1 MELIKILNPKFLTHN
16 KKKKKIKQKHQQN
29 VNINYKLSMNK
40 TNLLKLTLDKAI
52 SYSNYLNLTEGL
64 LSQGKTTGE
73 NHSADYI
80 HYTNLNLHRMKRLDK
95 TVEINAELKTLIAQI
110 KSPQNWLVISE
121 AWCGDA
127 AQNVPLL
134 QKMADLSENIDLKI
148 ILRDE
153 NPEVMD
159 LFLTNSGRSIP
170 KLIAL
175 ENESLKELYTWGPRP
190 ASIQTVMNE
199 LKAANVTKISEI
211 VEKIQ
216 IAYNHDKAQS
226 IQNEMI
232 EILTDYLN

>member
-1 MELIKILNPKFLTHN
+1 
-16 KKKKKIKQKHQQN
+16 
-29 VNINYKLSMNK
+29 MNK
-40 TNLLKLTLDKAI
+40 TDLLATTLEKGI
-52 SYSNYLNLTEGL
+52 SYSTYLNLTEEL
-64 LSQGKTTGE
+64 LSQGKTTGP
-73 NHSADYI
+73 NHSADYV

-95 TVEINAELKTLIAQI
+95 TVEINAELSTLITQI
-110 KSPQNWLVISE
+110 TTPQTWLVISE

-153 NPEVMD
+153 NLEVMD
-159 LFLTNSGRSIP
+159 LYLTNGGRSIP

-175 ENESLKELYTWGPRP
+175 ENETLNELFTWGPRP
-190 ASIQTVMNE
+190 ATIQTVMNE
-199 LKAANVTKISEI
+199 LKAANVTEISEI

-226 IQNEMI
+226 IQNEMV

>member
-1 MELIKILNPKFLTHN
+1 
-16 KKKKKIKQKHQQN
+16 
-29 VNINYKLSMNK
+29 MNK
-40 TNLLKLTLDKAI
+40 TDVLVTTLKKGI
-52 SYSNYLNLTEGL
+52 SYSTYLNLTEHL
-64 LSQGKTTGE
+64 LSQGKTTGP
-73 NHSADYI
+73 NQSADYV
-80 HYTNLNLHRMKRLDK
+80 HYTNLNLHRMKILDK
-95 TVEINAELKTLIAQI
+95 TVVINTELSTLISQI
-110 KSPQNWLVISE
+110 TAPQTWLVISE

-153 NPEVMD
+153 NLEVMD
-159 LFLTNSGRSIP
+159 LYLTNGGRSIP

-175 ENESLKELYTWGPRP
+175 ENETLNELYTWGPRP
-190 ASIQTVMNE
+190 ATIQTVMNE
-199 LKAANVTKISEI
+199 LKAANVTEISEI

-226 IQNEMI
+226 IQNEML